1 MPRHIQGSSDQRVKF
16 LPPVAT
22 GSNPAHLRNNK
33 LGKKERDQYL
43 LGIIF
48 LASWGRC
55 IEAEP
60 LKLKL
65 YSGPA
70 LGAS

>member
-1 MPRHIQGSSDQRVKF
+1 MLQHIQGSSDQRVKF
-16 LPPVAT
+16 LPPVST
-22 GSNPAHLRNNK
+22 GSYPAHLRNK

-55 IEAEP
+55 IETEP
-60 LKLKL
+60 PKLKL

-70 LGAS
+70 LGAN